1 VRGRAVSGA
10 AGLVA
15 GLGLAAGSGAVGALT
30 GLAVAEAG
38 FAVAAWLRLRRALDG
53 RPSAADHGG

>member
-1 VRGRAVSGA
+1 
-10 AGLVA
+10 VA
-15 GLGLAAGSGAVGALT
+15 GFVLAAGSGAVGALT